1 MSERSGEPVRVRIE
15 ASAGDASALIG
26 YRPYAAGALT
36 RPGVPGT
43 QRTVLVP
50 GAPAPGSDIEAAA
63 ADCVM
68 LPSALD
74 PALAVLVP
82 AVAAALALWETLR
95 LELGD
100 AAVWTSG
107 GPLSALVGQAA
118 LWRGACPG
126 IELGAESSKS
136 LDPRQVEHVELT
148 DSEAAAAKLASLI
161 SARPGFAA
169 VDLSGRADVIDVL
182 LEVIPRWGRLLLAGP
197 PGTPVTI
204 DYYRNVHRKGI
215 VLASTVLEPSRVFDS
230 QSDVRSQVVRA
241 CAVLGNPRMA
251 AQCGALLGVVPSVQA
266 RAGLSVAG

>member
-1 MSERSGEPVRVRIE
+1 MSERSGESLRVRVE
-15 ASAGDASALIG
+15 ASAADASALSG
-26 YRPYAAGALT
+26 YRPYAAGTLT

-50 GAPAPGSDIEAAA
+50 GAHASGSDVEAAA
-63 ADCVM
+63 SDCLT
-68 LPSALD
+68 LPAALD
-74 PALAVLVP
+74 PGIAVLVP
-82 AVAAALALWETLR
+82 PVAASLALWETLR

-107 GPLSALVGQAA
+107 APLSALVGQAA

-126 IELGAESSKS
+126 IELGAESSGA
-136 LDPRQVEHVELT
+136 LDPRQIEHVELR
-148 DSEAAAAKLASLI
+148 DSEAA
-161 SARPGFAA
+161 SARLTQLVAVRPGFAA

-197 PGTPVTI
+197 AGTPVTI

-215 VLASTVLEPSRVFDS
+215 VLATTTLEPSRVFDLH
-230 QSDVRSQVVRA
+230 SDVRSQVARA

-251 AQCGALLGVVPSVQA
+251 AQCSVLLGLVPSV
-266 RAGLSVAG
+266 AGLSVAG

>member
-1 MSERSGEPVRVRIE
+1 MSERSGDSVRVGIE
-15 ASAGDASALIG
+15 VSSGDASALSG
-26 YRPYAAGALT
+26 YRPYVAGTLT
-36 RPGVPGT
+36 RPGVAGS

-50 GAPAPGSDIEAAA
+50 GAHAPGSDIEAAA

-68 LPSALD
+68 LPAALD
-74 PALAVLVP
+74 PAKAVLVP
-82 AVAAALALWETLR
+82 AVAASLALWETLH

-107 GPLSALVGQAA
+107 GPLSALVGQAS

-126 IELGAESSKS
+126 IELGAKSSVG
-136 LDPRQVEHVELT
+136 LDPRQVEHVELSDT
-148 DSEAAAAKLASLI
+148 EAAAARLATLV

-197 PGTPVTI
+197 PGAPVTI

-215 VLASTVLEPSRVFDS
+215 VLASTVLEPSSVFDS
-230 QSDVRSQVVRA
+230 QSEVRSQVVRA

-251 AQCGALLGVVPSVQA
+251 AQCSALLGVVPSVQL